1 MTAAKFIFR
10 SLWKVKYYTLATFG
24 LFALSRVFIYLD
36 NYCIAALF
44 GYVGTHPEQAFS
56 SAALS
61 WLAVYAALHFG
72 SNIADGVRTFF
83 EYRMDIRLKKN
94 LLVSL
99 FRQTHKHSPAY
110 FAAEMSGTVS
120 DKILSLENS
129 TRTIVWRLKG
139 FLEGVIIPYAVAFPI
154 LFQINGSLALTLFV
168 FCIAVSIIDYAHCRK
183 LKPVSRNAAKLESA
197 VSGIMVDSIANA
209 RLVKNCAAFP
219 HERTCL
225 AKAVNKWVRS
235 CIQRGKEMGISHS
248 YNITI
253 ALALR
258 LTSLSILIYYWQIKD
273 LNLTQTLIALTY
285 INLLHTPCE
294 MFGDSSIQ
302 FQKDLGAVEDALN
315 LLYKPLEITDAPYAR
330 RLVLKR
336 FPADKSGSTAA
347 PAANTLHPATGT
359 AAPAVNIS
367 LPATGTT
374 APAVNIS
381 LPATGT
387 AVPTATPALRTTPP
401 SISFQNVTFSYTPD
415 KPLFSNLNLNIAA
428 GEKVGIVGL
437 SGAGKSTLINLLL
450 RAYDLQ
456 NGKILIAEQDIAGIT
471 LFSLHQNISLI
482 AQEPALFNRSILENI
497 RFARPKAADEEVRAA
512 ARLACIHDT
521 IMRLPKGYGSIV
533 GDRGVKLSGGERQ
546 RIAIA
551 SAILKNAPLLI
562 LDEAT
567 SALDSESEA
576 AIQQALQ
583 NIMQHKTVIA
593 IAHRLS
599 TLKNMDRIIVLDN
612 GKIIEDGTPH
622 KLLKNKSGLFC
633 RLYNLQISG
642 TLSV

>member
-139 FLEGVIIPYAVAFPI
+139 FLEGVIVPYAVAFPI

-219 HERTCL
+219 HERACL

-235 CIQRGKEMGISHS
+235 CIQRGKEIGISHS

-294 MFGDSSIQ
+294 MFGDNSIQ

-336 FPADKSGSTAA
+336 FPADKSGTAA
-347 PAANTLHPATGT
+347 PAANTLHPATD
-359 AAPAVNIS
+359 
-367 LPATGTT
+367 
-374 APAVNIS
+374 
-381 LPATGT
+381 T
-387 AVPTATPALRTTPP
+387 AVPGRNPRTPDHAP

-456 NGKILIAEQDIAGIT
+456 NGKILIAGQDIAGIT

-583 NIMQHKTVIA
+583 NIMQYKTVIA

-642 TLSV
+642 TLPV

>member
-1 MTAAKFIFR
+1 MTAAKFIIR

-129 TRTIVWRLKG
+129 TSTIVWRLKG
-139 FLEGVIIPYAVAFPI
+139 FLEGVIVPYAVAFPI

-219 HERTCL
+219 HERACL

-235 CIQRGKEMGISHS
+235 CIQRGKEIGISHS

-294 MFGDSSIQ
+294 MFGDNSIQ

-330 RLVLKR
+330 RLVLKH
-336 FPADKSGSTAA
+336 FPADKSGTAA
-347 PAANTLHPATGT
+347 PAANTLHPATD
-359 AAPAVNIS
+359 
-367 LPATGTT
+367 
-374 APAVNIS
+374 
-381 LPATGT
+381 T
-387 AVPTATPALRTTPP
+387 AVPAATPALRTMPP

-456 NGKILIAEQDIAGIT
+456 NGKILIAGQDIAGIT

-642 TLSV
+642 TLPV

>member
-10 SLWKVKYYTLATFG
+10 SLWKIKYYTLATYG
-24 LFALSRVFIYLD
+24 LFALSRVLIYLD

-44 GYVGTHPEQAFS
+44 GYIGTHPGQAFS

-129 TRTIVWRLKG
+129 TRDIVWRFKG
-139 FLEGVIIPYAVAFPI
+139 FLEGVIVPYAVAFPI
-154 LFQINGSLALTLFV
+154 LFQINGGLALTLLV

-183 LKPVSRNAAKLESA
+183 LKPVSRDAARLESA

-219 HERTCL
+219 HERVCL

-235 CIQRGKEMGISHS
+235 CIQRGKEIGISHS

-294 MFGDSSIQ
+294 MFGDNVIR
-302 FQKDLGAVEDALN
+302 FQKQLGAVEDALS
-315 LLYKPLEITDAPYAR
+315 LLYKPLEITEAPNAR

-336 FPADKSGSTAA
+336 FPADKSGTAT
-347 PAANTLHPATGT
+347 PAANVPLSASDTAVPTANTPLSAPGT
-359 AAPAVNIS
+359 AAPATNTPLS
-367 LPATGTT
+367 
-374 APAVNIS
+374 AP
-381 LPATGT
+381 GT
-387 AVPTATPALRTTPP
+387 AVPATTPTLRPMPP
-401 SISFQNVTFSYTPD
+401 SISFQNAAFSYTPD

-428 GEKVGIVGL
+428 GEKIGIVGL
-437 SGAGKSTLINLLL
+437 SGAGKSTLVNLLL

-456 NGKILIAEQDIAGIT
+456 SGKILIAGQDIAGVT

-497 RFARPKAADEEVRAA
+497 RFARPQATDEEVRAA

-521 IMRLPKGYGSIV
+521 ITKLPQGYDSIV
-533 GDRGVKLSGGERQ
+533 GERGVKLSGGERQ

-551 SAILKNAPLLI
+551 AALLKNAPVLI

-567 SALDSESEA
+567 SALDSESETV
-576 AIQQALQ
+576 IQQALQ
-583 NIMQHKTVIA
+583 NIMQRKTVIA
-593 IAHRLS
+593 VAHRLS
-599 TLKNMDRIIVLDN
+599 TLRRMDRIIVLDN
-612 GKIIEDGTPH
+612 GAVVEDGTPQ
-622 KLLKNKSGLFC
+622 KLLKNKSGLFR
-633 RLYNLQISG
+633 RLYNLQTSG
-642 TLSV
+642 AFSA

>member
-10 SLWKVKYYTLATFG
+10 SLWKIKYYTLTTYG
-24 LFALSRVFIYLD
+24 LFALSRVLIYLD

-44 GYVGTHPEQAFS
+44 GYIGTHPGQAFS

-129 TRTIVWRLKG
+129 TRDIVWRFKG
-139 FLEGVIIPYAVAFPI
+139 FLEGVIVPYAVAFPI
-154 LFQINGSLALTLFV
+154 LFQINGGLALTLLV

-183 LKPVSRNAAKLESA
+183 LKPVSRDAARLESA

-219 HERTCL
+219 HERVCL

-235 CIQRGKEMGISHS
+235 CIQRGKEIGISHS

-273 LNLTQTLIALTY
+273 LNLPQTLIALTY

-294 MFGDSSIQ
+294 MFGDNVIR
-302 FQKDLGAVEDALN
+302 FQKQLGAVEDALS
-315 LLYKPLEITDAPYAR
+315 LLYKPLEITDAPNAR

-336 FPADKSGSTAA
+336 FPADKSDTAAPAVNTPHPATDTSVPTANTPLSAPGTAA
-347 PAANTLHPATGT
+347 PAANTPLS
-359 AAPAVNIS
+359 AP
-367 LPATGTT
+367 
-374 APAVNIS
+374 
-381 LPATGT
+381 GT
-387 AVPTATPALRTTPP
+387 AVPATTPTLRPMPP
-401 SISFQNVTFSYTPD
+401 SISFQNAAFSYTPD

-428 GEKVGIVGL
+428 GEKIGIVGL
-437 SGAGKSTLINLLL
+437 SGAGKSTLVNLLL

-456 NGKILIAEQDIAGIT
+456 NGKILIAGQDIADIT

-497 RFARPKAADEEVRAA
+497 RFARPQAADEEVRAA

-642 TLSV
+642 TLPV

>member
-10 SLWKVKYYTLATFG
+10 SLWKIKYYTLATYG
-24 LFALSRVFIYLD
+24 LFALSRVLIYLD

-44 GYVGTHPEQAFS
+44 GYIGTHPGQAFS

-129 TRTIVWRLKG
+129 TRDIVWRFKG
-139 FLEGVIIPYAVAFPI
+139 FLEGVIVPYAVAFPI
-154 LFQINGSLALTLFV
+154 LFQINGGLALTLLV

-183 LKPVSRNAAKLESA
+183 LKPVSRDAARLESA

-209 RLVKNCAAFP
+209 RLVKNCAALP
-219 HERTCL
+219 HERVCL

-235 CIQRGKEMGISHS
+235 CIQRGKEIGISHS

-294 MFGDSSIQ
+294 MFGDNVIR
-302 FQKDLGAVEDALN
+302 FQKQLGAVEDALS
-315 LLYKPLEITDAPYAR
+315 LLYKPLEITDAPNAR

-336 FPADKSGSTAA
+336 FPADKSGTAA
-347 PAANTLHPATGT
+347 PAANVPLSASGTTAPAANTPLSAPGT
-359 AAPAVNIS
+359 AAPATNTPLSASGTTV
-367 LPATGTT
+367 PATT
-374 APAVNIS
+374 
-381 LPATGT
+381 
-387 AVPTATPALRTTPP
+387 PTLRPMPP
-401 SISFQNVTFSYTPD
+401 SISFQNAAFSYTPD

-428 GEKVGIVGL
+428 GEKIGIVGL
-437 SGAGKSTLINLLL
+437 SGAGKSTLVNLLL

-456 NGKILIAEQDIAGIT
+456 SGKILIAGQDIAGVT

-497 RFARPKAADEEVRAA
+497 RFARPKATDEEVRAA

-521 IMRLPKGYGSIV
+521 IMKLPQGYDSIV
-533 GDRGVKLSGGERQ
+533 GERGVKLSGGERQ

-551 SAILKNAPLLI
+551 AALLKNAPILI

-567 SALDSESEA
+567 SALDSESET

-593 IAHRLS
+593 VAHRLS
-599 TLKNMDRIIVLDN
+599 TLRRMDRIIVLDN
-612 GKIIEDGTPH
+612 GAVVEDGTPQ
-622 KLLKNKSGLFC
+622 KLLKNKSGLFR
-633 RLYNLQISG
+633 RLYNLQTSG
-642 TLSV
+642 AFSA

>member
-10 SLWKVKYYTLATFG
+10 SLWKIKYYTLATYG
-24 LFALSRVFIYLD
+24 LFALSRVLIYLD

-44 GYVGTHPEQAFS
+44 GYIGTHPGQAFS

-129 TRTIVWRLKG
+129 TRDIVWRFKG
-139 FLEGVIIPYAVAFPI
+139 FLEGVIVPYAVAFPI
-154 LFQINGSLALTLFV
+154 LFQINGGLALTLLV

-183 LKPVSRNAAKLESA
+183 LKPVSRYAARLESA

-219 HERTCL
+219 HERVCL

-235 CIQRGKEMGISHS
+235 CIQRGKEIGISHS

-294 MFGDSSIQ
+294 MFGDNVIR
-302 FQKDLGAVEDALN
+302 FQKQLGAVEDALS
-315 LLYKPLEITDAPYAR
+315 LLYKPLEITDAPNAR

-336 FPADKSGSTAA
+336 FPADKSDTAA
-347 PAANTLHPATGT
+347 PAANVPLSASGTTAPAANTPLSAPGT
-359 AAPAVNIS
+359 AAPATNTPLSASDAAV
-367 LPATGTT
+367 PATT
-374 APAVNIS
+374 
-381 LPATGT
+381 
-387 AVPTATPALRTTPP
+387 PTLRPIPP
-401 SISFQNVTFSYTPD
+401 SISFQNAAFSYTPD

-428 GEKVGIVGL
+428 GEKIGIVGL
-437 SGAGKSTLINLLL
+437 SGAGKSTLVNLLL

-456 NGKILIAEQDIAGIT
+456 SGKILIAGQDIAGVT

-482 AQEPALFNRSILENI
+482 AQEPALFNRSISENI
-497 RFARPKAADEEVRAA
+497 RFARPKATDEEVRAA

-521 IMRLPKGYGSIV
+521 IMKLPQGYDSIV
-533 GDRGVKLSGGERQ
+533 GERGVKLSGGERQ

-551 SAILKNAPLLI
+551 AALLKNAPVLI

-567 SALDSESEA
+567 SALDSESET

-583 NIMQHKTVIA
+583 NIMQRKTVIA
-593 IAHRLS
+593 VAHRLS
-599 TLKNMDRIIVLDN
+599 TLRRMDRIIVLDN
-612 GKIIEDGTPH
+612 GAVVEDGTPQ
-622 KLLKNKSGLFC
+622 KLLKNKSGLFR
-633 RLYNLQISG
+633 RLYNLQTSG
-642 TLSV
+642 AFSA

>member
-10 SLWKVKYYTLATFG
+10 SLWKIKYYTLATYG
-24 LFALSRVFIYLD
+24 LFALSRVLIYLD

-44 GYVGTHPEQAFS
+44 GYIGTHPGQAFS

-61 WLAVYAALHFG
+61 WLTVYAALHFG

-129 TRTIVWRLKG
+129 TRDIVWRFKG
-139 FLEGVIIPYAVAFPI
+139 FLEGVIVPYAVAFPI
-154 LFQINGSLALTLFV
+154 LFQINGGLALTLLV

-183 LKPVSRNAAKLESA
+183 LKPVSRDAARLESA

-219 HERTCL
+219 HERVCL

-235 CIQRGKEMGISHS
+235 CIQRGKEIGISHS

-294 MFGDSSIQ
+294 MFGDNVIR
-302 FQKDLGAVEDALN
+302 FQKQLGAVEDALS
-315 LLYKPLEITDAPYAR
+315 LLYKPLEITDAPNAR

-336 FPADKSGSTAA
+336 FPADKSGTAT
-347 PAANTLHPATGT
+347 PAANVPLSASDAAVPT
-359 AAPAVNIS
+359 ANTPLSAP
-367 LPATGTT
+367 
-374 APAVNIS
+374 
-381 LPATGT
+381 GT
-387 AVPTATPALRTTPP
+387 AVPATTPTLRPMPP
-401 SISFQNVTFSYTPD
+401 SISFQNAAFSYTPD

-428 GEKVGIVGL
+428 GEKIGIVGL
-437 SGAGKSTLINLLL
+437 SGAGKSTLVNLLL

-456 NGKILIAEQDIAGIT
+456 SGKILIAGQDIAGVT

-497 RFARPKAADEEVRAA
+497 RFARPQATDEEVRTA

-521 IMRLPKGYGSIV
+521 ITKLPQGYDSIV
-533 GDRGVKLSGGERQ
+533 GERGVKLSGGERQ

-551 SAILKNAPLLI
+551 AALLKNAPVLI

-567 SALDSESEA
+567 SALDSESET

-583 NIMQHKTVIA
+583 NIMQRKTVIA
-593 IAHRLS
+593 VAHRLS
-599 TLKNMDRIIVLDN
+599 TLRRMDRIIVLDN
-612 GKIIEDGTPH
+612 GAVVEDGTPQ
-622 KLLKNKSGLFC
+622 KLLKNKSGLFR
-633 RLYNLQISG
+633 RLYNLQTSG
-642 TLSV
+642 AFSA

>member
-10 SLWKVKYYTLATFG
+10 SLWKIKYYTLATYG
-24 LFALSRVFIYLD
+24 LFALSRVLIYLD

-44 GYVGTHPEQAFS
+44 GYIGTHPGQAFS

-129 TRTIVWRLKG
+129 TRDIVWRFKG
-139 FLEGVIIPYAVAFPI
+139 FLEGVIVPYAVAFPI
-154 LFQINGSLALTLFV
+154 LFQINGGLALTLLV

-183 LKPVSRNAAKLESA
+183 LKPVSRDAARLESA

-219 HERTCL
+219 HERVCL

-235 CIQRGKEMGISHS
+235 CIQRGKEIGISHS

-294 MFGDSSIQ
+294 MFGDNVIR
-302 FQKDLGAVEDALN
+302 FQKQLGAVEDALS
-315 LLYKPLEITDAPYAR
+315 LLYKPLEITDAPNAR

-336 FPADKSGSTAA
+336 FPADKSGTAA
-347 PAANTLHPATGT
+347 PAANTPHPATDTSVPTANTPLSAPGT
-359 AAPAVNIS
+359 AAPATNTPLSASDAAV
-367 LPATGTT
+367 PATT
-374 APAVNIS
+374 
-381 LPATGT
+381 
-387 AVPTATPALRTTPP
+387 PTLRPMPP
-401 SISFQNVTFSYTPD
+401 SISFQNAAFSYTPD

-428 GEKVGIVGL
+428 GEKIGIVGL
-437 SGAGKSTLINLLL
+437 SGAGKSTLVNLLL

-456 NGKILIAEQDIAGIT
+456 SGKILIAGQDIAGVT

-497 RFARPKAADEEVRAA
+497 RFARPKATDEEVRAA

-521 IMRLPKGYGSIV
+521 IMKFPQGYDSIV
-533 GDRGVKLSGGERQ
+533 GERGVKLSGGERQ

-551 SAILKNAPLLI
+551 AALLKNAPVLI

-567 SALDSESEA
+567 SALDSESET

-583 NIMQHKTVIA
+583 NIMQRKTVIA
-593 IAHRLS
+593 VAHRLS
-599 TLKNMDRIIVLDN
+599 TLRRMDRIIVLDN
-612 GKIIEDGTPH
+612 GAVVEDGTPQ
-622 KLLKNKSGLFC
+622 KLLKNKSGLFR
-633 RLYNLQISG
+633 RLYNLQTSG
-642 TLSV
+642 AFSA

>member
-10 SLWKVKYYTLATFG
+10 SLWKIKYYTLATYG
-24 LFALSRVFIYLD
+24 LFALSRVLIYLD

-44 GYVGTHPEQAFS
+44 GYIGTHPGQAFS

-129 TRTIVWRLKG
+129 TRDIVWSFKG
-139 FLEGVIIPYAVAFPI
+139 FLEGVIVPYAVAFPI
-154 LFQINGSLALTLFV
+154 LFQINGGLALTLLV

-183 LKPVSRNAAKLESA
+183 LKPVSRDAARLESA

-219 HERTCL
+219 HERVCL

-235 CIQRGKEMGISHS
+235 CIQRGKEIGISHS

-294 MFGDSSIQ
+294 MFGDNVIR
-302 FQKDLGAVEDALN
+302 FQKQLGAVEDALS
-315 LLYKPLEITDAPYAR
+315 LLYKPLEITDAPNAR

-336 FPADKSGSTAA
+336 FPADKSDTAAPAVNTPHPATDTSVPTANTPLSAPGTAA
-347 PAANTLHPATGT
+347 PAANTPLS
-359 AAPAVNIS
+359 AP
-367 LPATGTT
+367 
-374 APAVNIS
+374 
-381 LPATGT
+381 GT
-387 AVPTATPALRTTPP
+387 AVPATTPTLRPMPP
-401 SISFQNVTFSYTPD
+401 SISFQNAAFSYTPD

-428 GEKVGIVGL
+428 GEKIGIVGL
-437 SGAGKSTLINLLL
+437 SGAGKSTLVNLLL

-456 NGKILIAEQDIAGIT
+456 SGKILIAGQDIAGVT

-497 RFARPKAADEEVRAA
+497 RFARPKATDEEVRAA

-642 TLSV
+642 TLPV

>member
-10 SLWKVKYYTLATFG
+10 SLWKIKYYTLATYG
-24 LFALSRVFIYLD
+24 LFALSRVLIYLD

-44 GYVGTHPEQAFS
+44 GYIGTHPGQAFS

-129 TRTIVWRLKG
+129 TRDIVWRFKG
-139 FLEGVIIPYAVAFPI
+139 FLEGVIVPYAVAFPI
-154 LFQINGSLALTLFV
+154 LFQINGGLALTLLV

-183 LKPVSRNAAKLESA
+183 LKPVSRDAARLESA

-219 HERTCL
+219 HERVCL

-235 CIQRGKEMGISHS
+235 CIQRGKEIGISHS

-294 MFGDSSIQ
+294 MFGDNVIR
-302 FQKDLGAVEDALN
+302 FQKQLGAVEDALS
-315 LLYKPLEITDAPYAR
+315 LLYKPLEITDAPNAR

-336 FPADKSGSTAA
+336 FPADKSGTAT
-347 PAANTLHPATGT
+347 PAANVPLSASDTAVPTANTPLSAPGT
-359 AAPAVNIS
+359 AAPATNTPLS
-367 LPATGTT
+367 
-374 APAVNIS
+374 AP
-381 LPATGT
+381 GT
-387 AVPTATPALRTTPP
+387 AVPATTPTLRPMPP
-401 SISFQNVTFSYTPD
+401 SISFQNAAFSYTPD

-428 GEKVGIVGL
+428 GEKIGIVGL
-437 SGAGKSTLINLLL
+437 SGAGKSTLVNLLL

-456 NGKILIAEQDIAGIT
+456 SGKILIAGQDIAGVT

-497 RFARPKAADEEVRAA
+497 RFARPQATDEEVRAA

-521 IMRLPKGYGSIV
+521 ITKLPQGYDSIV
-533 GDRGVKLSGGERQ
+533 GERGVKLSGGERQ

-551 SAILKNAPLLI
+551 AALLKNAPVLI

-567 SALDSESEA
+567 SALDSESETV
-576 AIQQALQ
+576 IQQALQ
-583 NIMQHKTVIA
+583 NIMQRKTVIA
-593 IAHRLS
+593 VAHRLS
-599 TLKNMDRIIVLDN
+599 TLRRMDRIIVLDN
-612 GKIIEDGTPH
+612 GAVVEDGTPQ
-622 KLLKNKSGLFC
+622 KLLKNKSGLFR
-633 RLYNLQISG
+633 RLYNLQTSG
-642 TLSV
+642 AFSA

>member
-1 MTAAKFIFR
+1 MTAAKFIIR

-139 FLEGVIIPYAVAFPI
+139 FLEGVIVPYAVAFPI

-168 FCIAVSIIDYAHCRK
+168 FCIAASIIDYAHCRK
-183 LKPVSRNAAKLESA
+183 LKPVSRDAAKLESA

-219 HERTCL
+219 HERAYL

-235 CIQRGKEMGISHS
+235 CIQRGKEIGISHS

>member
-10 SLWKVKYYTLATFG
+10 SLWKIKYYTLATYG
-24 LFALSRVFIYLD
+24 LFALSRVLIYLD

-44 GYVGTHPEQAFS
+44 GYIGTHPGQAFS

-129 TRTIVWRLKG
+129 TRDIVWRFKG
-139 FLEGVIIPYAVAFPI
+139 FLEGVIVPYAVAFPI
-154 LFQINGSLALTLFV
+154 LFQINGGLALTLLV

-183 LKPVSRNAAKLESA
+183 LKPVSRDAARLESA

-219 HERTCL
+219 HERICL

-235 CIQRGKEMGISHS
+235 CIQRGKEIGISHS

-294 MFGDSSIQ
+294 MFGDNVIR
-302 FQKDLGAVEDALN
+302 FQKQLGAVEDALS
-315 LLYKPLEITDAPYAR
+315 LLYKPLEITDAPNAR

-336 FPADKSGSTAA
+336 FPADKSGTAA
-347 PAANTLHPATGT
+347 PAANVPLSASGTTAPAANTPLSAPGT
-359 AAPAVNIS
+359 AAPATNTPLSASDAAV
-367 LPATGTT
+367 PATT
-374 APAVNIS
+374 
-381 LPATGT
+381 
-387 AVPTATPALRTTPP
+387 PTLRPIPP
-401 SISFQNVTFSYTPD
+401 SISFQNAAFSYTPD

-428 GEKVGIVGL
+428 GEKIGIVGL
-437 SGAGKSTLINLLL
+437 SGAGKSTLVNLLL

-456 NGKILIAEQDIAGIT
+456 SGKILIAGQDIAGVT

-497 RFARPKAADEEVRAA
+497 RFARPKATDEEVRAA

-521 IMRLPKGYGSIV
+521 IMKLPQGYDSIV
-533 GDRGVKLSGGERQ
+533 GERGVKLSGGERQ

-551 SAILKNAPLLI
+551 AALLKNAPVLI

-567 SALDSESEA
+567 SALDSESET

-593 IAHRLS
+593 VAHRLS
-599 TLKNMDRIIVLDN
+599 TLRRMDRIIVLDN
-612 GKIIEDGTPH
+612 GTVVEDGTPQ
-622 KLLKNKSGLFC
+622 KLLKNKSGLFR
-633 RLYNLQISG
+633 RLYNLQTSG
-642 TLSV
+642 AFSA

>member
-10 SLWKVKYYTLATFG
+10 SLWKIKYYTLATYG
-24 LFALSRVFIYLD
+24 LFALSRVLIYLD

-44 GYVGTHPEQAFS
+44 GYIGTHPGQAFS

-72 SNIADGVRTFF
+72 SNIADSVRTFF

-129 TRTIVWRLKG
+129 TRDIVWRFKG
-139 FLEGVIIPYAVAFPI
+139 FLEGVIVPYAVAFPI
-154 LFQINGSLALTLFV
+154 LFQINGGLALTLLV

-183 LKPVSRNAAKLESA
+183 LKPVSRDAARLESA

-219 HERTCL
+219 HERVCL

-235 CIQRGKEMGISHS
+235 CIQRGKEIGISHS

-258 LTSLSILIYYWQIKD
+258 LASLSILIYYWQIKD

-294 MFGDSSIQ
+294 MFGDNVIR
-302 FQKDLGAVEDALN
+302 FQKQLGAVEDALS
-315 LLYKPLEITDAPYAR
+315 LLYKPLEITDAPNAR

-336 FPADKSGSTAA
+336 FPADKSDTAA
-347 PAANTLHPATGT
+347 PAANVPLSAPDATVPT
-359 AAPAVNIS
+359 ANTPLSAP
-367 LPATGTT
+367 
-374 APAVNIS
+374 
-381 LPATGT
+381 GT
-387 AVPTATPALRTTPP
+387 AVPATTPTLRPIPP
-401 SISFQNVTFSYTPD
+401 SISFQNAAFSYTPD

-428 GEKVGIVGL
+428 GEKIGIVGL
-437 SGAGKSTLINLLL
+437 SGAGKSTLVNLLL

-456 NGKILIAEQDIAGIT
+456 SGKILIAGQDIAGVT

-497 RFARPKAADEEVRAA
+497 RFARPKATDEEVRAA

-521 IMRLPKGYGSIV
+521 IMKLPQGYDSIV
-533 GDRGVKLSGGERQ
+533 GERGVKLSGGERQ

-551 SAILKNAPLLI
+551 AALLKNAPVLI

-567 SALDSESEA
+567 SALDSESET

-593 IAHRLS
+593 VAHRLS
-599 TLKNMDRIIVLDN
+599 TLRRMDRIIVLDN
-612 GKIIEDGTPH
+612 GTVVEDGTPQ
-622 KLLKNKSGLFC
+622 KLLKNKSGLFR
-633 RLYNLQISG
+633 RLYNLQTSG
-642 TLSV
+642 AFSA

>member
-10 SLWKVKYYTLATFG
+10 SLWKIKYYTLATYG
-24 LFALSRVFIYLD
+24 LFALSRVLIYLD

-44 GYVGTHPEQAFS
+44 GYIGTHPGQAFS

-72 SNIADGVRTFF
+72 SNIADSVRTFF

-129 TRTIVWRLKG
+129 TRDIVWRFKG
-139 FLEGVIIPYAVAFPI
+139 FLEGVIVPYAVAFPI
-154 LFQINGSLALTLFV
+154 LFQINGGLALTLLV

-183 LKPVSRNAAKLESA
+183 LKPVSRDAARLESA

-219 HERTCL
+219 HERVCL

-235 CIQRGKEMGISHS
+235 CIQRGKEIGISHS

-258 LTSLSILIYYWQIKD
+258 LASLSILIYYWQIKD

-294 MFGDSSIQ
+294 MFGDNVIR
-302 FQKDLGAVEDALN
+302 FQKQLGAVEDALS
-315 LLYKPLEITDAPYAR
+315 LLYKPLEITDAPNAR

-336 FPADKSGSTAA
+336 FPADKSDTAA
-347 PAANTLHPATGT
+347 PAANVPLSAPGT
-359 AAPAVNIS
+359 AAPATNTPLSASDAAV
-367 LPATGTT
+367 PATT
-374 APAVNIS
+374 
-381 LPATGT
+381 
-387 AVPTATPALRTTPP
+387 PTLRPMPP
-401 SISFQNVTFSYTPD
+401 SISFQNAAFSYTPD

-428 GEKVGIVGL
+428 GEKIGIVGL
-437 SGAGKSTLINLLL
+437 SGAGKSTLVNLLL

-456 NGKILIAEQDIAGIT
+456 SGKILIAGQDIAGVT

-482 AQEPALFNRSILENI
+482 AQEPALFNRSISENI
-497 RFARPKAADEEVRAA
+497 RFARPKATDEEVRAA

-521 IMRLPKGYGSIV
+521 IMKLPQGYDSIV
-533 GDRGVKLSGGERQ
+533 GERGVKLSGGERQ

-551 SAILKNAPLLI
+551 AALLKNAPVLI

-567 SALDSESEA
+567 SALDSESET

-593 IAHRLS
+593 VAHRLS
-599 TLKNMDRIIVLDN
+599 TLRRMDRIIVLDN
-612 GKIIEDGTPH
+612 GIVVEDGTPQ
-622 KLLKNKSGLFC
+622 KLLKNKSGLFR
-633 RLYNLQISG
+633 RLYNLQTSG
-642 TLSV
+642 AFSA

>member
-10 SLWKVKYYTLATFG
+10 SLWKIKYYTLTTYG
-24 LFALSRVFIYLD
+24 LFALSRVLIYLD

-44 GYVGTHPEQAFS
+44 GYIGTHPGQAFS

-129 TRTIVWRLKG
+129 TRDIVWRFKG
-139 FLEGVIIPYAVAFPI
+139 FLEGVIVPYAVAFPI
-154 LFQINGSLALTLFV
+154 LFQINGGLALTLLV

-183 LKPVSRNAAKLESA
+183 LKPVSRDAARLESA

-219 HERTCL
+219 HERVCL

-235 CIQRGKEMGISHS
+235 CIQRGKEIGISHS

-294 MFGDSSIQ
+294 MFGDNVIR
-302 FQKDLGAVEDALN
+302 FQKQLGAVEDALS
-315 LLYKPLEITDAPYAR
+315 LLYKPLEITDAPNAR

-336 FPADKSGSTAA
+336 FPADKSDTAAPAVNTPHPATDTSVPTANTPLSAPGTAA
-347 PAANTLHPATGT
+347 PAANTPLS
-359 AAPAVNIS
+359 AP
-367 LPATGTT
+367 
-374 APAVNIS
+374 
-381 LPATGT
+381 GT
-387 AVPTATPALRTTPP
+387 AVPATTPTLRPMPP
-401 SISFQNVTFSYTPD
+401 SISFQNAAFSYTPD

-428 GEKVGIVGL
+428 GEKIGIVGL
-437 SGAGKSTLINLLL
+437 SGAGKSTLVNLLL

-456 NGKILIAEQDIAGIT
+456 SGKILIAGQDIAGVT

-497 RFARPKAADEEVRAA
+497 RFARPKATDEEVRAA

-521 IMRLPKGYGSIV
+521 IMKLPQGYDSIV
-533 GDRGVKLSGGERQ
+533 GERGVKLSGGERQ

-551 SAILKNAPLLI
+551 AALLKNAPVLI

-567 SALDSESEA
+567 SALDSESET

-593 IAHRLS
+593 VAHRLS
-599 TLKNMDRIIVLDN
+599 TLRRMDRIIVLDN
-612 GKIIEDGTPH
+612 GAVVEDGTPQ
-622 KLLKNKSGLFC
+622 KLLKNKSGLFR
-633 RLYNLQISG
+633 RLYNLQTSG
-642 TLSV
+642 AFSA

>member
-1 MTAAKFIFR
+1 MTAAKFIIR

-139 FLEGVIIPYAVAFPI
+139 FLEGVIVPYAVAFPI

-168 FCIAVSIIDYAHCRK
+168 FCIAASIIDYAHCRK
-183 LKPVSRNAAKLESA
+183 LKPVSRDAAKLESA

-219 HERTCL
+219 HERACL

-235 CIQRGKEMGISHS
+235 CIQRGKEIGISHS

-294 MFGDSSIQ
+294 MFGDNSIQ

-330 RLVLKR
+330 RLVLKH
-336 FPADKSGSTAA
+336 FPADKS
-347 PAANTLHPATGT
+347 GT

-367 LPATGTT
+367 LPATD
-374 APAVNIS
+374 
-381 LPATGT
+381 T
-387 AVPTATPALRTTPP
+387 AVPAATPALRTMPP

-456 NGKILIAEQDIAGIT
+456 NGKILIAGQDIAGIT

>member
-10 SLWKVKYYTLATFG
+10 SLWKIKYYTLATYG
-24 LFALSRVFIYLD
+24 LFALSRVLIYLD

-44 GYVGTHPEQAFS
+44 GYIGTHPGQAFS

-129 TRTIVWRLKG
+129 TRDIVWRFKG
-139 FLEGVIIPYAVAFPI
+139 FLEGVIVPYAVAFPI
-154 LFQINGSLALTLFV
+154 LFQINGGLALTLLV

-183 LKPVSRNAAKLESA
+183 LKPVSRDAARLESA

-219 HERTCL
+219 HERICL

-235 CIQRGKEMGISHS
+235 CIQRGKEIGISHS

-294 MFGDSSIQ
+294 MFGDNVIR
-302 FQKDLGAVEDALN
+302 FQKQLGAVEDALS
-315 LLYKPLEITDAPYAR
+315 LLYKPLEITDAPNAR

-336 FPADKSGSTAA
+336 FPADKSDTAAPAVNTLHPATDTSVPTANTPLSAPGTAA
-347 PAANTLHPATGT
+347 PAANTPLS
-359 AAPAVNIS
+359 AP
-367 LPATGTT
+367 
-374 APAVNIS
+374 
-381 LPATGT
+381 GT
-387 AVPTATPALRTTPP
+387 AVPATTPTLRPMPP
-401 SISFQNVTFSYTPD
+401 SISFQNAAFSYTPD

-428 GEKVGIVGL
+428 GEKIGIVGL
-437 SGAGKSTLINLLL
+437 SGAGKSTLVNLLL

-456 NGKILIAEQDIAGIT
+456 SGKILIAGQDIAGVT

-482 AQEPALFNRSILENI
+482 AQEPALFNRSISENI
-497 RFARPKAADEEVRAA
+497 RFAHPKATDEEVRAA

-521 IMRLPKGYGSIV
+521 IMKLPQGYDSIV
-533 GDRGVKLSGGERQ
+533 GERGVKLSGGERQ

-551 SAILKNAPLLI
+551 AALLKNAPVLI

-567 SALDSESEA
+567 SALDSESET

-593 IAHRLS
+593 VAHRLS
-599 TLKNMDRIIVLDN
+599 TLRRMDRIIVLDN
-612 GKIIEDGTPH
+612 GAVVEDGTPQ
-622 KLLKNKSGLFC
+622 KLLKNKSGLFR
-633 RLYNLQISG
+633 RLYNLQTSG
-642 TLSV
+642 AFSA

>member
-10 SLWKVKYYTLATFG
+10 SLWKIKYYTLATYG
-24 LFALSRVFIYLD
+24 LFALSRVLIYLD

-44 GYVGTHPEQAFS
+44 GYIGTHPGQAFS

-129 TRTIVWRLKG
+129 TRDIVWRFKG
-139 FLEGVIIPYAVAFPI
+139 FLEGVIVPYAVAFPI
-154 LFQINGSLALTLFV
+154 LFQINGGLALTLLV

-183 LKPVSRNAAKLESA
+183 LKPVSRDAARLESA

-219 HERTCL
+219 HERVCL

-235 CIQRGKEMGISHS
+235 CIQRGKEIGISHS

-294 MFGDSSIQ
+294 MFGDNVIR
-302 FQKDLGAVEDALN
+302 FQKQLGAVEDALS
-315 LLYKPLEITDAPYAR
+315 LLYKPLEITDAPNAR

-336 FPADKSGSTAA
+336 FPADKSGTAT
-347 PAANTLHPATGT
+347 PAANVPLSASDAAVPT
-359 AAPAVNIS
+359 ANTPLSAP
-367 LPATGTT
+367 
-374 APAVNIS
+374 
-381 LPATGT
+381 GT
-387 AVPTATPALRTTPP
+387 AVPATTPTLRPMPP
-401 SISFQNVTFSYTPD
+401 SISFQNAAFSYTPD

-428 GEKVGIVGL
+428 GEKIGIVGL
-437 SGAGKSTLINLLL
+437 SGAGKSTLVNLLL

-456 NGKILIAEQDIAGIT
+456 SGKILIAGQDIAGVT

-497 RFARPKAADEEVRAA
+497 RFARPQATDEEVRTA

-521 IMRLPKGYGSIV
+521 ITKLPQGYDSIV
-533 GDRGVKLSGGERQ
+533 GERGVKLSGGERQ

-551 SAILKNAPLLI
+551 AALLKNAPVLI

-567 SALDSESEA
+567 SALDSESET

-583 NIMQHKTVIA
+583 NIMQRKTVIA
-593 IAHRLS
+593 VAHRLS
-599 TLKNMDRIIVLDN
+599 TLRRMDRIIVLDN
-612 GKIIEDGTPH
+612 GAVVEDGTPQ
-622 KLLKNKSGLFC
+622 KLLKNKSGLFR
-633 RLYNLQISG
+633 RLYNLQTSG
-642 TLSV
+642 AFSA

>member
-10 SLWKVKYYTLATFG
+10 SLWKIKYYTLATYG
-24 LFALSRVFIYLD
+24 LFALSRVLIYLD

-44 GYVGTHPEQAFS
+44 GYIGTHPGQAFS

-129 TRTIVWRLKG
+129 TRDIVWRFKG
-139 FLEGVIIPYAVAFPI
+139 FLEGVIVPYAVAFPI
-154 LFQINGSLALTLFV
+154 LFQINGGLALTLLV

-183 LKPVSRNAAKLESA
+183 LKPVSRDAARLESA

-219 HERTCL
+219 HERVCL

-235 CIQRGKEMGISHS
+235 CIQRGKEIGISHS

-285 INLLHTPCE
+285 INLLHAPCE
-294 MFGDSSIQ
+294 MFGDNVIR
-302 FQKDLGAVEDALN
+302 FQKQLGAVEDALS
-315 LLYKPLEITDAPYAR
+315 LLYKPLEITDAPNAR

-336 FPADKSGSTAA
+336 FPADKSGTAA
-347 PAANTLHPATGT
+347 PAANVPLSASDAT
-359 AAPAVNIS
+359 
-367 LPATGTT
+367 
-374 APAVNIS
+374 
-381 LPATGT
+381 
-387 AVPTATPALRTTPP
+387 VPTANTPLSASDDAVPATTPTLRPMPP
-401 SISFQNVTFSYTPD
+401 SISFQNAAFSYTPD

-428 GEKVGIVGL
+428 GEKIGIVGL
-437 SGAGKSTLINLLL
+437 SGAGKSTLVNLLL

-456 NGKILIAEQDIAGIT
+456 SGKILIAGQDIAGVT

-497 RFARPKAADEEVRAA
+497 RFARPKATDEEVRAA

-521 IMRLPKGYGSIV
+521 IMKLPQGYDSIV
-533 GDRGVKLSGGERQ
+533 GERGVKLSGGERQ

-551 SAILKNAPLLI
+551 AALLKNAPILI

-567 SALDSESEA
+567 SALDSESET

-583 NIMQHKTVIA
+583 NIMQRKTVIA
-593 IAHRLS
+593 VAHRLS
-599 TLKNMDRIIVLDN
+599 TLRRMDRIIVLDN
-612 GKIIEDGTPH
+612 GAVVEDGTPQ
-622 KLLKNKSGLFC
+622 KLLKNKSGLFR
-633 RLYNLQISG
+633 RLYNLQTSG
-642 TLSV
+642 AFSA

>member
-10 SLWKVKYYTLATFG
+10 SLWKIKYYTLATYG
-24 LFALSRVFIYLD
+24 LFALSRVLIYLD

-44 GYVGTHPEQAFS
+44 GYIGTHPGQAFS

-129 TRTIVWRLKG
+129 TRDIVWRFKG
-139 FLEGVIIPYAVAFPI
+139 FLEGVIVPYAVAFPI
-154 LFQINGSLALTLFV
+154 LFQINGGLALTLLV

-183 LKPVSRNAAKLESA
+183 LKPVSRDAARLESA

-209 RLVKNCAAFP
+209 RLVKNCAALP
-219 HERTCL
+219 HERVCL

-235 CIQRGKEMGISHS
+235 CIQRGKEIGISHS

-294 MFGDSSIQ
+294 MFGDNVIR
-302 FQKDLGAVEDALN
+302 FQKQLGAVEDALS
-315 LLYKPLEITDAPYAR
+315 LLYKPLEITDAPNAR

-336 FPADKSGSTAA
+336 FPADKSDTAA
-347 PAANTLHPATGT
+347 PAANVPLSASDAT
-359 AAPAVNIS
+359 
-367 LPATGTT
+367 
-374 APAVNIS
+374 
-381 LPATGT
+381 
-387 AVPTATPALRTTPP
+387 VPTANTPLSASDAAVPATTPTLRPMPP
-401 SISFQNVTFSYTPD
+401 SISFQNAAFSYTPD

-428 GEKVGIVGL
+428 GEKIGIVGL
-437 SGAGKSTLINLLL
+437 SGAGKSTLVNLLL

-456 NGKILIAEQDIAGIT
+456 SGKILIAGQDIAGVT

-497 RFARPKAADEEVRAA
+497 RFARPKATDEEVRAA

-521 IMRLPKGYGSIV
+521 IMKLPQGYDSIV
-533 GDRGVKLSGGERQ
+533 GERGVKLSGGERQ

-551 SAILKNAPLLI
+551 AALLKNAPILI

-567 SALDSESEA
+567 SALDSESET

-593 IAHRLS
+593 VAHRLS
-599 TLKNMDRIIVLDN
+599 TLRRMDRIIVLDN
-612 GKIIEDGTPH
+612 GAVVEDGTPQ
-622 KLLKNKSGLFC
+622 KLLKNKSGLFR
-633 RLYNLQISG
+633 RLYNLQTSG
-642 TLSV
+642 AFSA

>member
-1 MTAAKFIFR
+1 MTAAKFIIR

-139 FLEGVIIPYAVAFPI
+139 FLEGVIVPYAVAFPI

-168 FCIAVSIIDYAHCRK
+168 FCIAASIIDYAHCRK
-183 LKPVSRNAAKLESA
+183 LKPVSRDAAKLESA

-219 HERTCL
+219 HERACL

-235 CIQRGKEMGISHS
+235 CIQRGKEIGISHS

-294 MFGDSSIQ
+294 MFGDNSIQ

-330 RLVLKR
+330 RLVLKH
-336 FPADKSGSTAA
+336 FPADKSGTAA
-347 PAANTLHPATGT
+347 PAANTLHPATD
-359 AAPAVNIS
+359 
-367 LPATGTT
+367 
-374 APAVNIS
+374 
-381 LPATGT
+381 T
-387 AVPTATPALRTTPP
+387 AVPAATPALRTMPP

-456 NGKILIAEQDIAGIT
+456 NGKILIAGQDIAGIT

-642 TLSV
+642 TLPV

>member
-10 SLWKVKYYTLATFG
+10 SLWKIKYYTLATYG
-24 LFALSRVFIYLD
+24 LFALSRVLIYLD

-44 GYVGTHPEQAFS
+44 GYIGTHPGQAFS

-129 TRTIVWRLKG
+129 TRDIVWRFKG
-139 FLEGVIIPYAVAFPI
+139 FLEGVIVPYAVAFPI
-154 LFQINGSLALTLFV
+154 LFQINGGLALTLLV

-183 LKPVSRNAAKLESA
+183 LKPVSRDAARLESA

-219 HERTCL
+219 HERICL

-235 CIQRGKEMGISHS
+235 CIQRGKEIGISHS

-294 MFGDSSIQ
+294 MFGDNVIR
-302 FQKDLGAVEDALN
+302 FQKQLGAVEDALS
-315 LLYKPLEITDAPYAR
+315 LLYKPLEITDAPNAR

-336 FPADKSGSTAA
+336 FPADKSGTAA
-347 PAANTLHPATGT
+347 PAANVPLSASGTTAPAANTPLSAPGT
-359 AAPAVNIS
+359 AAPATNTPLSASDATV
-367 LPATGTT
+367 PATT
-374 APAVNIS
+374 
-381 LPATGT
+381 
-387 AVPTATPALRTTPP
+387 PTLRPIPP
-401 SISFQNVTFSYTPD
+401 SISFQNAAFSYTPD

-428 GEKVGIVGL
+428 GEKIGIVGL
-437 SGAGKSTLINLLL
+437 SGAGKSTLVNLLL

-456 NGKILIAEQDIAGIT
+456 SGKILIAGQDIAGVT

-497 RFARPKAADEEVRAA
+497 RFARPKATDEEVRAA

-521 IMRLPKGYGSIV
+521 IMKLPQGYDSIV
-533 GDRGVKLSGGERQ
+533 GERGVKLSGGERQ

-551 SAILKNAPLLI
+551 AALLKNAPILI

-567 SALDSESEA
+567 SALDSESET

-583 NIMQHKTVIA
+583 NIMQRKTVIA
-593 IAHRLS
+593 VAHRLS
-599 TLKNMDRIIVLDN
+599 TLRRMDRIIVLDN
-612 GKIIEDGTPH
+612 GAVVEDGTPQ
-622 KLLKNKSGLFC
+622 KLLKNKSGLFR
-633 RLYNLQISG
+633 RLYNLQTSG
-642 TLSV
+642 AFSA

>member
-10 SLWKVKYYTLATFG
+10 SLWKIKYYTLATYG
-24 LFALSRVFIYLD
+24 LFALSRVLIYLD

-44 GYVGTHPEQAFS
+44 GYIGTHPGQAFS

-129 TRTIVWRLKG
+129 THDIVWKFKG
-139 FLEGVIIPYAVAFPI
+139 FLEGVIVPYAVAFPI
-154 LFQINGSLALTLFV
+154 LFQINGGLALTLLV
-168 FCIAVSIIDYAHCRK
+168 FCIAASIINYAHCRK
-183 LKPVSRNAAKLESA
+183 LKPVSRDAARLESA
-197 VSGIMVDSIANA
+197 VSRIMVDSIANA
-209 RLVKNCAAFP
+209 RLVKNCAALP
-219 HERTCL
+219 HERVCL

-235 CIQRGKEMGISHS
+235 CIQRGKEMGISNS

-285 INLLHTPCE
+285 INLLHRPCE
-294 MFGDSSIQ
+294 IFGDILIR
-302 FQKDLGAVEDALN
+302 FQKQLGDVEDALS
-315 LLYKPLEITDAPYAR
+315 LLYKPLEITDAPNAR

-336 FPADKSGSTAA
+336 FPADKSD
-347 PAANTLHPATGT
+347 T
-359 AAPAVNIS
+359 AAPAVNTPH
-367 LPATGTT
+367 PATDT
-374 APAVNIS
+374 S
-381 LPATGT
+381 
-387 AVPTATPALRTTPP
+387 VPTANTPLSAPDDAVPATTPTLRPMPP
-401 SISFQNVTFSYTPD
+401 SISFQNAAFSYTPD

-428 GEKVGIVGL
+428 GEKIGIVGL
-437 SGAGKSTLINLLL
+437 SGAGKSTLVNLLL

-456 NGKILIAEQDIAGIT
+456 SGKILIAGQDIAGVT

-497 RFARPKAADEEVRAA
+497 RFARPKATDEEVRAA

-521 IMRLPKGYGSIV
+521 IMKLPQGYDSIV
-533 GDRGVKLSGGERQ
+533 GERGVKLSGGERQ

-551 SAILKNAPLLI
+551 AALLKNAPILI

-567 SALDSESEA
+567 SALDSESET

-583 NIMQHKTVIA
+583 NIMQRKTVIA
-593 IAHRLS
+593 VAHRLS
-599 TLKNMDRIIVLDN
+599 TLRRMDRIIVLDN
-612 GKIIEDGTPH
+612 GAVVEDGTPQ
-622 KLLKNKSGLFC
+622 KLLKNKSGLFR
-633 RLYNLQISG
+633 RLYNLQTSG
-642 TLSV
+642 AFSA

>member
-139 FLEGVIIPYAVAFPI
+139 FLEGVIVPYAVAFPI
-154 LFQINGSLALTLFV
+154 LFQINGSLTLTLFV

-183 LKPVSRNAAKLESA
+183 LKPVSRDAAKLESA

-219 HERTCL
+219 HERACL

-235 CIQRGKEMGISHS
+235 CIQRGKEIGISHS

-294 MFGDSSIQ
+294 MFGDNSIQ

-336 FPADKSGSTAA
+336 FPADKSGTAA
-347 PAANTLHPATGT
+347 PAANTLHPATD
-359 AAPAVNIS
+359 
-367 LPATGTT
+367 
-374 APAVNIS
+374 
-381 LPATGT
+381 T
-387 AVPTATPALRTTPP
+387 AVPGRNPRTPDHAP

-456 NGKILIAEQDIAGIT
+456 NGKILIAGQDIAGIT

-583 NIMQHKTVIA
+583 NIMQYKTVIA

-642 TLSV
+642 TLPV

>member
-1 MTAAKFIFR
+1 MTAAKFIIR

-139 FLEGVIIPYAVAFPI
+139 FLEGVIVPYAVAFPI

-168 FCIAVSIIDYAHCRK
+168 FCIAASIIDYAHCRK
-183 LKPVSRNAAKLESA
+183 LKPVSRDAAKLESA

-219 HERTCL
+219 HERACL

-235 CIQRGKEMGISHS
+235 CIQRGKEIGISHS

-294 MFGDSSIQ
+294 IFGDNSIQ

-330 RLVLKR
+330 RLVLKH
-336 FPADKSGSTAA
+336 FPADKS
-347 PAANTLHPATGT
+347 GT

-367 LPATGTT
+367 LPATD
-374 APAVNIS
+374 
-381 LPATGT
+381 T
-387 AVPTATPALRTTPP
+387 AVPAATPALRTMPP

-456 NGKILIAEQDIAGIT
+456 NGKILIAGQDIAGIT

-622 KLLKNKSGLFC
+622 KLLKNKNGLFC

-642 TLSV
+642 TLPV

>member
-10 SLWKVKYYTLATFG
+10 SLWKIKYYTLATYG
-24 LFALSRVFIYLD
+24 LFALSRVLIYLD

-44 GYVGTHPEQAFS
+44 GYIGTHPGQAFS
-56 SAALS
+56 STALS

-129 TRTIVWRLKG
+129 TRDIVWRFKG
-139 FLEGVIIPYAVAFPI
+139 FLEGVIVPYAVAFPI
-154 LFQINGSLALTLFV
+154 LFQINGGLALTLLV

-183 LKPVSRNAAKLESA
+183 LKPVSRDAARLESA

-219 HERTCL
+219 HERVCL

-235 CIQRGKEMGISHS
+235 CIQRGKEIGISHS

-294 MFGDSSIQ
+294 MFGDNVIRL
-302 FQKDLGAVEDALN
+302 QKQLGAVEDALS
-315 LLYKPLEITDAPYAR
+315 LLYKPLEITDAPNAR

-336 FPADKSGSTAA
+336 FPADKSGTAA
-347 PAANTLHPATGT
+347 PAANVPLSASDATVPT
-359 AAPAVNIS
+359 ANTPLSAP
-367 LPATGTT
+367 GTT
-374 APAVNIS
+374 APATNTPLSASDDAV
-381 LPATGT
+381 PATT
-387 AVPTATPALRTTPP
+387 PTLRPMPP
-401 SISFQNVTFSYTPD
+401 SISFQNAAFSYTPD

-428 GEKVGIVGL
+428 GEKIGIVGL
-437 SGAGKSTLINLLL
+437 SGAGKSTLVNLLL

-456 NGKILIAEQDIAGIT
+456 SGKILIAGQDIAGVT

-482 AQEPALFNRSILENI
+482 AQEPALFNRSISENI
-497 RFARPKAADEEVRAA
+497 RFARPKATDEEVRAA

-521 IMRLPKGYGSIV
+521 IMKLPQEYDSIV
-533 GDRGVKLSGGERQ
+533 GERGVKLSGGERQ

-642 TLSV
+642 TLPV

>member
-10 SLWKVKYYTLATFG
+10 SLWKIKYYTLATYG
-24 LFALSRVFIYLD
+24 LFALSRVLIYLD

-44 GYVGTHPEQAFS
+44 GYIGTHPGQAFS

-129 TRTIVWRLKG
+129 TRDIVWRFKG
-139 FLEGVIIPYAVAFPI
+139 FLEGVIVPYAVAFPI
-154 LFQINGSLALTLFV
+154 LFQINGGLALTLLV

-183 LKPVSRNAAKLESA
+183 LKPVSRDAARLESA

-219 HERTCL
+219 HERVCL

-235 CIQRGKEMGISHS
+235 CIQRGKEIGISHS

-294 MFGDSSIQ
+294 MFGDNVIR
-302 FQKDLGAVEDALN
+302 FQKQLGAVEDALS
-315 LLYKPLEITDAPYAR
+315 LLYKPLEITDAPNAR

-336 FPADKSGSTAA
+336 FPADKSGTAA
-347 PAANTLHPATGT
+347 PAANVPLSA
-359 AAPAVNIS
+359 S
-367 LPATGTT
+367 GTT
-374 APAVNIS
+374 APAANTPLSASDATV
-381 LPATGT
+381 PATT
-387 AVPTATPALRTTPP
+387 PTLRPIPP
-401 SISFQNVTFSYTPD
+401 SISFQNAAFSYTPD

-428 GEKVGIVGL
+428 GEKIGIVGL
-437 SGAGKSTLINLLL
+437 SGAGKSTLVNLLL

-456 NGKILIAEQDIAGIT
+456 SGKILIAGQDIAGVT

-497 RFARPKAADEEVRAA
+497 RFARPKATDEEVRAA

-521 IMRLPKGYGSIV
+521 IMKLPQGYDSIV
-533 GDRGVKLSGGERQ
+533 GERGVKLSGGERQ

-551 SAILKNAPLLI
+551 AALLKNAPVLI

-567 SALDSESEA
+567 SALDSESETV
-576 AIQQALQ
+576 IQQALQ
-583 NIMQHKTVIA
+583 NIMQRKTVIA
-593 IAHRLS
+593 VAHRLS
-599 TLKNMDRIIVLDN
+599 TLRRMDRIIVLDN
-612 GKIIEDGTPH
+612 GAVVEDGTPQ
-622 KLLKNKSGLFC
+622 KLLKNKSGLFR
-633 RLYNLQISG
+633 RLYNLQTSG
-642 TLSV
+642 AFSA

>member
-10 SLWKVKYYTLATFG
+10 SLWKIKYYTLATYG
-24 LFALSRVFIYLD
+24 LFALSRVLIYLD

-44 GYVGTHPEQAFS
+44 GYIGTHPGQAFS

-129 TRTIVWRLKG
+129 TRDIVWRFKG
-139 FLEGVIIPYAVAFPI
+139 FLEGVIVPYAVAFPI
-154 LFQINGSLALTLFV
+154 LFQINGGLALTLLI

-183 LKPVSRNAAKLESA
+183 LKPVSRDAARLESA
-197 VSGIMVDSIANA
+197 VSGIMVDSIANT
-209 RLVKNCAAFP
+209 RLVKNCAALP
-219 HERTCL
+219 HERVCL

-235 CIQRGKEMGISHS
+235 CIQRGKEIGISHS

-294 MFGDSSIQ
+294 MFGDNVIR
-302 FQKDLGAVEDALN
+302 FQKQLGAVEDALS
-315 LLYKPLEITDAPYAR
+315 LLYKPLEIADAPNAR

-336 FPADKSGSTAA
+336 FPADKSD
-347 PAANTLHPATGT
+347 T
-359 AAPAVNIS
+359 AAPAVNTPH
-367 LPATGTT
+367 PATDT
-374 APAVNIS
+374 S
-381 LPATGT
+381 
-387 AVPTATPALRTTPP
+387 VPTANTPLSAPGTAAPATNTPLSASDAAVPATTPTLRPMPP
-401 SISFQNVTFSYTPD
+401 SISFQNAAFSYTPD

-428 GEKVGIVGL
+428 GEKIGIVGL
-437 SGAGKSTLINLLL
+437 SGAGKSTLVNLLL

-456 NGKILIAEQDIAGIT
+456 SGKILIAGQDIAGVT

-497 RFARPKAADEEVRAA
+497 RFARPKATDEEVRAA

-521 IMRLPKGYGSIV
+521 IMKLPQGYDSIV
-533 GDRGVKLSGGERQ
+533 GERGVKLSGGERQ

-551 SAILKNAPLLI
+551 AALLKNAPVLI

-567 SALDSESEA
+567 SALDSESET

-583 NIMQHKTVIA
+583 NIMQRKTVIA
-593 IAHRLS
+593 VAHRLS
-599 TLKNMDRIIVLDN
+599 TLRRMDRIIVLDN
-612 GKIIEDGTPH
+612 GAVVEDGTPQ
-622 KLLKNKSGLFC
+622 KLLKNKSGLFR
-633 RLYNLQISG
+633 RLYNLQTSG
-642 TLSV
+642 AFSA

>member
-24 LFALSRVFIYLD
+24 LFALSRIFIYLD

-139 FLEGVIIPYAVAFPI
+139 FLEGVIVPYAVAFPI

-168 FCIAVSIIDYAHCRK
+168 FCIAASIIDYAHCRK
-183 LKPVSRNAAKLESA
+183 LKPVSRDAAKLESA

-219 HERTCL
+219 HERACL

-235 CIQRGKEMGISHS
+235 CIQRGKEIGISHS

-302 FQKDLGAVEDALN
+302 FQKDFGAVEDALN

-336 FPADKSGSTAA
+336 FPADKSG
-347 PAANTLHPATGT
+347 T

-367 LPATGTT
+367 LPTT
-374 APAVNIS
+374 D
-381 LPATGT
+381 T

-456 NGKILIAEQDIAGIT
+456 NGKILIAGQDIAGIT

-482 AQEPALFNRSILENI
+482 AQEPTLFNRSILENI

-642 TLSV
+642 TLPV

>member
-10 SLWKVKYYTLATFG
+10 SLWKIKYYTLATYG
-24 LFALSRVFIYLD
+24 LFALSRVLIYLD

-44 GYVGTHPEQAFS
+44 GYIGTHPGQTFS

-129 TRTIVWRLKG
+129 TRDIVWRFKG
-139 FLEGVIIPYAVAFPI
+139 FLEGVIVPYAVAFPI
-154 LFQINGSLALTLFV
+154 LFQINGGLALTLLI

-183 LKPVSRNAAKLESA
+183 LKPVSRDAARLESA

-219 HERTCL
+219 HERVCL

-235 CIQRGKEMGISHS
+235 CIQRGKEIGISHS

-294 MFGDSSIQ
+294 MFGDNVIR
-302 FQKDLGAVEDALN
+302 FQKQLGAVEDALS
-315 LLYKPLEITDAPYAR
+315 LLYKPLEITDAPNAR

-336 FPADKSGSTAA
+336 FPADKSDTAA
-347 PAANTLHPATGT
+347 PAANVPLSASDAT
-359 AAPAVNIS
+359 
-367 LPATGTT
+367 
-374 APAVNIS
+374 
-381 LPATGT
+381 
-387 AVPTATPALRTTPP
+387 VPTANTPLSASDAAVPATTPTLRPMPP
-401 SISFQNVTFSYTPD
+401 SISFQNAAFSYTPD

-428 GEKVGIVGL
+428 GEKIGIVGL
-437 SGAGKSTLINLLL
+437 SGAGKSTLVNLLL

-456 NGKILIAEQDIAGIT
+456 SGKILIAGQDIAGVT

-497 RFARPKAADEEVRAA
+497 RFARPKATDEEVRAA

-521 IMRLPKGYGSIV
+521 IMKLPQGYDSIV
-533 GDRGVKLSGGERQ
+533 GERGVKLSGGERQ

-551 SAILKNAPLLI
+551 AALLKNAPILI

-567 SALDSESEA
+567 SALDSESET

-583 NIMQHKTVIA
+583 NIMQRKTVIA
-593 IAHRLS
+593 VAHRLS
-599 TLKNMDRIIVLDN
+599 TLRRMDRIIVLDN
-612 GKIIEDGTPH
+612 GAVVEDGTPQ
-622 KLLKNKSGLFC
+622 KLLKNKSGLFR
-633 RLYNLQISG
+633 RLYNLQTSG
-642 TLSV
+642 AFSA

>member
-99 FRQTHKHSPAY
+99 FRQTHKHSPVY

-139 FLEGVIIPYAVAFPI
+139 FLEGVIVPYAVAFPI
-154 LFQINGSLALTLFV
+154 LYQINGSLALTLFV

-183 LKPVSRNAAKLESA
+183 LKPVSRDAAKLESA

-219 HERTCL
+219 HERACL

-235 CIQRGKEMGISHS
+235 CIQRGKEMGISFC
-248 YNITI
+248 YNNTLLM
-253 ALALR
+253 ALHI
-258 LTSLSILIYYWQIKD
+258 TSLSILIYYWQIKD

-285 INLLHTPCE
+285 INLLKTPCSF
-294 MFGDSSIQ
+294 FGEASIQ

-336 FPADKSGSTAA
+336 FPADKSGTAA

-367 LPATGTT
+367 LPATD
-374 APAVNIS
+374 
-381 LPATGT
+381 T
-387 AVPTATPALRTTPP
+387 AVPAATPALRTTPP

-415 KPLFSNLNLNIAA
+415 KPLFSTLNLNIAA

-437 SGAGKSTLINLLL
+437 SGAGQSTHINQLL

-456 NGKILIAEQDIAGIT
+456 NG
-471 LFSLHQNISLI
+471 
-482 AQEPALFNRSILENI
+482 
-497 RFARPKAADEEVRAA
+497 
-512 ARLACIHDT
+512 
-521 IMRLPKGYGSIV
+521 
-533 GDRGVKLSGGERQ
+533 
-546 RIAIA
+546 
-551 SAILKNAPLLI
+551 
-562 LDEAT
+562 
-567 SALDSESEA
+567 
-576 AIQQALQ
+576 
-583 NIMQHKTVIA
+583 
-593 IAHRLS
+593 
-599 TLKNMDRIIVLDN
+599 
-612 GKIIEDGTPH
+612 
-622 KLLKNKSGLFC
+622 
-633 RLYNLQISG
+633 
-642 TLSV
+642 

>member
-1 MTAAKFIFR
+1 
-10 SLWKVKYYTLATFG
+10 
-24 LFALSRVFIYLD
+24 
-36 NYCIAALF
+36 
-44 GYVGTHPEQAFS
+44 
-56 SAALS
+56 
-61 WLAVYAALHFG
+61 
-72 SNIADGVRTFF
+72 
-83 EYRMDIRLKKN
+83 
-94 LLVSL
+94 
-99 FRQTHKHSPAY
+99 
-110 FAAEMSGTVS
+110 MSGTVS

-139 FLEGVIIPYAVAFPI
+139 FLEGAIVPYAVAFPI
-154 LFQINGSLALTLFV
+154 LYQINGSLALTLFV

-183 LKPVSRNAAKLESA
+183 LKPVSRDAAKLESA

-219 HERTCL
+219 HERACL

-235 CIQRGKEMGISHS
+235 CIQRGKEMGISFC
-248 YNITI
+248 YNNTLLM
-253 ALALR
+253 ALHI
-258 LTSLSILIYYWQIKD
+258 TSLSILIYYWQIKD

-285 INLLHTPCE
+285 INLLKTPCSF
-294 MFGDSSIQ
+294 FGEASIQ

-347 PAANTLHPATGT
+347 PA
-359 AAPAVNIS
+359 VNIS
-367 LPATGTT
+367 LPATD
-374 APAVNIS
+374 
-381 LPATGT
+381 T
-387 AVPTATPALRTTPP
+387 AVPAATPALRTTPP

-437 SGAGKSTLINLLL
+437 SGAGKSTLIHLLL

-456 NGKILIAEQDIAGIT
+456 NGKILIAGQDIADIT

-497 RFARPKAADEEVRAA
+497 RFARPQAADEEVRAA

-642 TLSV
+642 TLPV

>member
-10 SLWKVKYYTLATFG
+10 SLWKIKYYTLATYG

-44 GYVGTHPEQAFS
+44 GYIGTHPGQAFS

-129 TRTIVWRLKG
+129 TRDIVWRFKG
-139 FLEGVIIPYAVAFPI
+139 FLEGVIVPYAVAFPI
-154 LFQINGSLALTLFV
+154 LFQINGGLALTLLV

-183 LKPVSRNAAKLESA
+183 LKPVSRDAARLESA

-219 HERTCL
+219 HERVCL

-235 CIQRGKEMGISHS
+235 CIQRGKEIGISHS

-294 MFGDSSIQ
+294 MFGDNVIR
-302 FQKDLGAVEDALN
+302 FQKQLGAVEDALS
-315 LLYKPLEITDAPYAR
+315 LLYKPLEIADAPNAR
-330 RLVLKR
+330 RLILKR
-336 FPADKSGSTAA
+336 FSADKSDTAA
-347 PAANTLHPATGT
+347 PAANVPLSASDATVPT
-359 AAPAVNIS
+359 ANTPLSAP
-367 LPATGTT
+367 
-374 APAVNIS
+374 
-381 LPATGT
+381 GT
-387 AVPTATPALRTTPP
+387 AVPATTPTLRPMPP
-401 SISFQNVTFSYTPD
+401 SISFQNAAFSYTPD

-428 GEKVGIVGL
+428 GEKIGIVGL
-437 SGAGKSTLINLLL
+437 SGAGKSTLVNLLL

-456 NGKILIAEQDIAGIT
+456 SGKILIAGQDIAGVT

-482 AQEPALFNRSILENI
+482 AQEPALFNRSISENI
-497 RFARPKAADEEVRAA
+497 RFARPKATDEEVRAA

-521 IMRLPKGYGSIV
+521 IMKLPQGYDSIV
-533 GDRGVKLSGGERQ
+533 GERGVKLSGGERQ

-551 SAILKNAPLLI
+551 AALLKNAPVLI

-567 SALDSESEA
+567 SALDSESET

-593 IAHRLS
+593 VAHRLS
-599 TLKNMDRIIVLDN
+599 TLRRMDRIIVLDN
-612 GKIIEDGTPH
+612 GTVVEDGTPQ
-622 KLLKNKSGLFC
+622 KLLKNKSGLFR
-633 RLYNLQISG
+633 RLYNLQTSG
-642 TLSV
+642 AFSA

>member
-10 SLWKVKYYTLATFG
+10 SLWKIKYYTLATYG
-24 LFALSRVFIYLD
+24 LFALSRVLIYLD

-44 GYVGTHPEQAFS
+44 GYIGKHPGQAFS

-129 TRTIVWRLKG
+129 TRDIVWRFKG
-139 FLEGVIIPYAVAFPI
+139 FLEGVIVPYAVAFPI
-154 LFQINGSLALTLFV
+154 LFQINGGLALTLLI

-183 LKPVSRNAAKLESA
+183 LKPVSRDAARLESA

-209 RLVKNCAAFP
+209 RLVKNCAALP
-219 HERTCL
+219 HERVCL

-235 CIQRGKEMGISHS
+235 CIQRGKEIGISHS

-294 MFGDSSIQ
+294 MFGDNVIR
-302 FQKDLGAVEDALN
+302 FQKQLGAVEDALSF
-315 LLYKPLEITDAPYAR
+315 LYKPLEITDAPNAR

-336 FPADKSGSTAA
+336 FPADKSDTAT
-347 PAANTLHPATGT
+347 PAANVPLSASDATVPTANTPLSAPGT
-359 AAPAVNIS
+359 AAPATNTPLS
-367 LPATGTT
+367 
-374 APAVNIS
+374 AP
-381 LPATGT
+381 GT
-387 AVPTATPALRTTPP
+387 AVPATTPTLRPMPP
-401 SISFQNVTFSYTPD
+401 SISFQNAAFSYTPD

-428 GEKVGIVGL
+428 GEKIGIVGL
-437 SGAGKSTLINLLL
+437 SGAGKSTLVNLLL

-456 NGKILIAEQDIAGIT
+456 SGKILIAGQDIAGVT

-497 RFARPKAADEEVRAA
+497 RFARPKATDEEVRAA

-521 IMRLPKGYGSIV
+521 IMKLPQGYDSIV
-533 GDRGVKLSGGERQ
+533 GERGVKLSGGERQ

-551 SAILKNAPLLI
+551 AALLKNAPILI

-567 SALDSESEA
+567 SALDSESET

-583 NIMQHKTVIA
+583 NIMQRKTVIA
-593 IAHRLS
+593 VAHRLS
-599 TLKNMDRIIVLDN
+599 TLRRMDRIIVLDN
-612 GKIIEDGTPH
+612 GAIVEDGTPQ
-622 KLLKNKSGLFC
+622 KLLKNKSGLFR
-633 RLYNLQISG
+633 RLYNLQTSG
-642 TLSV
+642 AFSA

>member
-44 GYVGTHPEQAFS
+44 GYIGTHPGQTFS

-129 TRTIVWRLKG
+129 TRDIVWRFKG
-139 FLEGVIIPYAVAFPI
+139 FLEGVIVPYAVAFPI
-154 LFQINGSLALTLFV
+154 LFQINGGLALTLLI

-183 LKPVSRNAAKLESA
+183 LKPVSRDAARLESA

-219 HERTCL
+219 HERVCL

-235 CIQRGKEMGISHS
+235 CIQRGKEIGISHS

-294 MFGDSSIQ
+294 MFGDNVIR
-302 FQKDLGAVEDALN
+302 FQKQLGAVEDALS
-315 LLYKPLEITDAPYAR
+315 LLYKPLEITDAPNAR

-336 FPADKSGSTAA
+336 FPADKSDTAA
-347 PAANTLHPATGT
+347 PAANVPLSASDAT
-359 AAPAVNIS
+359 
-367 LPATGTT
+367 
-374 APAVNIS
+374 
-381 LPATGT
+381 
-387 AVPTATPALRTTPP
+387 VPTANTPLSASDAAVPATTPTLRPMPP
-401 SISFQNVTFSYTPD
+401 SISFQNAAFSYTPD

-456 NGKILIAEQDIAGIT
+456 NGKILIAGQDIAGIT

-521 IMRLPKGYGSIV
+521 IMKLPQGYDSIV
-533 GDRGVKLSGGERQ
+533 GERGVKLSGGERQ

-551 SAILKNAPLLI
+551 AALLKNAPILI

-567 SALDSESEA
+567 SALDSESET

-583 NIMQHKTVIA
+583 NIMQFFFFFSVSNVIY
-593 IAHRLS
+593 
-599 TLKNMDRIIVLDN
+599 TLRRMDRIIVLDN
-612 GKIIEDGTPH
+612 GAVVEDGTPQ
-622 KLLKNKSGLFC
+622 KLLKNKSGLFR
-633 RLYNLQISG
+633 RLYNLQTSG
-642 TLSV
+642 AFSA

>member
-1 MTAAKFIFR
+1 MTAAKFIIR

-24 LFALSRVFIYLD
+24 LFALSRIFIYLD

-139 FLEGVIIPYAVAFPI
+139 FLEGVIVPYAVAFPI

-168 FCIAVSIIDYAHCRK
+168 FCIAASIIDYAHCRK
-183 LKPVSRNAAKLESA
+183 LKPVSRDAAKLESA

-219 HERTCL
+219 HERACL

-235 CIQRGKEMGISHS
+235 CIQRGKEIGISHS

-302 FQKDLGAVEDALN
+302 FQKDFGAVEDALN

-336 FPADKSGSTAA
+336 FPADKSG
-347 PAANTLHPATGT
+347 T

-367 LPATGTT
+367 LPTT
-374 APAVNIS
+374 D
-381 LPATGT
+381 T

-456 NGKILIAEQDIAGIT
+456 NGKILIAGQDIAGIT

-482 AQEPALFNRSILENI
+482 AQEPTLFNRSILENI

-642 TLSV
+642 TLPV